1 MMLGARTAAWAKA
14 GGWINPYITDGLAS
28 MFDSVWNVGGGLSD
42 RTSDRWFDVVSP
54 AYIKF
59 ENFKHH
65 DDAKIEWTD
74 NAVEITYM
82 NGVGHGMTPVLDAFY
97 NIGSATIEFVAR
109 NNGNNNNRNYIFR
122 SWSNHDYG
130 IYEIYVGSHN
140 VSNNTKMINP
150 PKSLTSKLASFSFV
164 CDGSDTLFYRNGEYK
179 GVESHDTFF
188 QPTISDEFVAIG
200 NRYMHGD
207 FTFLGAISSIRIY
220 SKPLSAEEIAHNYA
234 IDKAR
239 FNLP

>member
-1 MMLGARTAAWAKA
+1 MMEAVRNGAWAKA
-14 GGWINPYITDGLAS
+14 GGWINPYVTDGLAS
-28 MFDSVWNVGGGLSD
+28 MFDSVWNVAGGLRD

-54 AYIKF
+54 AYIEF

-82 NGVGHGMTPVLDAFY
+82 NGIGHGMIPVLGAFY
-97 NIGSATIEFVAR
+97 NIGRATIEFVAR
-109 NNGNNNNRNYIFR
+109 NNGNNSNRNYIFR
-122 SWSNHDYG
+122 SWSNYDYAMYN
-130 IYEIYVGSHN
+130 IFVGSVKN
-140 VSNNTKMINP
+140 ITNENATIP
-150 PKSLTSKLASFSFV
+150 RCLTNELASFSFV
-164 CDGSDTLFYRNGEYK
+164 CDGSNVLFYRNGEYK
-179 GVESHDTFF
+179 GVRRDNTFV
-188 QPTISDEFVAIG
+188 QGDILDEFVAIG
-200 NRYMHGD
+200 SRYEYDD

-220 SKPLSAEEIAHNYA
+220 SKPLSAEEIVANYA

>member
-1 MMLGARTAAWAKA
+1 MIIGARTGALAKS
-14 GGWINPYITDGLAS
+14 GGWVNPYITDGLAS

-54 AYIKF
+54 AYIEF
-59 ENFKHH
+59 ENFKNH

-82 NGVGHGMTPVLDAFY
+82 NGVGHGMTPILDAFY

-109 NNGNNNNRNYIFR
+109 NNGNNNNRNYIFE
-122 SWSNHDYG
+122 SWSNGDTA
-130 IYEIYVGSHN
+130 IYDIRVGSHD
-140 VSNNTKMINP
+140 VKSNYSAGYP
-150 PKSLTSKLASFSFV
+150 RCLTSKLASFSFV

-179 GVESHDTFF
+179 GVTSHYTFL
-188 QPTISDEFVAIG
+188 QPTIQDEFVAIG
-200 NRYMHGD
+200 NIYPYYD

-220 SKPLSAEEIAHNYA
+220 SKPLSAEEIAANYA

>member
-14 GGWINPYITDGLAS
+14 GGWINPYVTDGLAS

-54 AYIKF
+54 AYIEF

-109 NNGNNNNRNYIFR
+109 NNGNNNNRNYIFK
-122 SWSNHDYG
+122 SWNNNNNA
-130 IYEIYVGSHN
+130 IYEIYVGSHKVEHN
-140 VSNNTKMINP
+140 GQANP
-150 PKSLTSKLASFSFV
+150 PRCLTSKLASFSFV

-179 GVESHDTFF
+179 GVTSHDTFR
-188 QPTISDEFVAIG
+188 QPTIQDEFVAIG
-200 NRYMHGD
+200 NRYLYAD

-220 SKPLSAEEIAHNYA
+220 SKPLSAEEIAANYA

>member
-1 MMLGARTAAWAKA
+1 MMLGARTGAWAKA
-14 GGWINPYITDGLAS
+14 GGWINPYGTDGLAS
-28 MFDSVWNVGGGLSD
+28 MFDSVWNVGGGLTD

-54 AYIKF
+54 AYIEF

-74 NAVEITYM
+74 NAVEITHM
-82 NGVGHGMTPVLDAFY
+82 NGVGHGMIPVLGALY

-109 NNGNNNNRNYIFR
+109 NNGNNSNRNYIFS
-122 SWSNHDYG
+122 SWSNGDYG
-130 IYEIYVGSHN
+130 IYEIVVGS
-140 VSNNTKMINP
+140 VNNINNGSAIAP
-150 PKSLTSKLASFSFV
+150 RSLTNELASFSFV
-164 CDGSDTLFYRNGEYK
+164 CDGSNVLFYRNGEYK
-179 GVESHDTFF
+179 GVSRDNTFI
-188 QPTISDEFVAIG
+188 QKDILDEFIAIG
-200 NRYMHGD
+200 SRYAYAD

-220 SKPLSAEEIAHNYA
+220 SKPLSAEEIASNYA

>member
-1 MMLGARTAAWAKA
+1 MMVGARTAAWAKA
-14 GGWINPYITDGLAS
+14 GGWINPYVTDGLAS

-54 AYIKF
+54 AYIEF

-122 SWSNHDYG
+122 SWSSGDYA
-130 IYEIYVGSHN
+130 IFSIYVGSHK
-140 VSNNTKMINP
+140 VESNEQANP
-150 PKSLTSKLASFSFV
+150 PRCLTSKLASFSFV

-179 GVESHDTFF
+179 GVTSHDTFL
-188 QPTISDEFVAIG
+188 QPTISDEFIAIG
-200 NRYMHGD
+200 NRYQFSD

-220 SKPLSAEEIAHNYA
+220 SKPLSAEEIAANYT

>member
-1 MMLGARTAAWAKA
+1 MMLGARTAAWAKD
-14 GGWINPYITDGLAS
+14 GGWINPYVTDGLAS

-54 AYIKF
+54 AYIEF

-109 NNGNNNNRNYIFR
+109 NNGNNNNRNYIFG
-122 SWSNHDYG
+122 SWNNNNNA
-130 IYEIYVGSHN
+130 IFEIYVGSHK
-140 VSNNTKMINP
+140 VENNFPAAP
-150 PKSLTSKLASFSFV
+150 PRCLTSKLASFSFV

-179 GVESHDTFF
+179 GVKRHDTFL
-188 QPTISDEFVAIG
+188 QPTIQDEFVAIG
-200 NRYMHGD
+200 NRYQFGD

-220 SKPLSAEEIAHNYA
+220 SKPLSAEEIAANYA

-239 FNLP
+239 FNLS

>member
-1 MMLGARTAAWAKA
+1 MMLGARTAAWAKD
-14 GGWINPYITDGLAS
+14 GGWINPYVTDGLAS

-54 AYIKF
+54 AYIEF
-59 ENFKHH
+59 ENFKNH

-109 NNGNNNNRNYIFR
+109 NNGNNDNRNYIFE
-122 SWSNHDYG
+122 SWSNGDYA
-130 IYEIYVGSHN
+130 IYTIYVGSHKAE
-140 VSNNTKMINP
+140 SNGAADP
-150 PKSLTSKLASFSFV
+150 PRCLTSKLASFSFV

-179 GVESHDTFF
+179 GVISHDTFL

-200 NRYMHGD
+200 NRYPHYD

-220 SKPLSAEEIAHNYA
+220 SKPLSAEEIAANYA

>member
-1 MMLGARTAAWAKA
+1 MMIGARTAAWAKA
-14 GGWINPYITDGLAS
+14 GGWINPYVTDGLAS

-54 AYIKF
+54 AYIEF
-59 ENFKHH
+59 ENFKNH

-109 NNGNNNNRNYIFR
+109 NNGSNANRNYIFD
-122 SWSNHDYG
+122 SWNNGDTA
-130 IYEIYVGSHN
+130 IFDITVGSH
-140 VSNNTKMINP
+140 KMRHNGVADAP
-150 PKSLTSKLASFSFV
+150 RCLTSKLASFSFV
-164 CDGSDTLFYRNGEYK
+164 CNGSDTLFYRNGEYK
-179 GVESHDTFF
+179 GVESHDTFI

-200 NRYMHGD
+200 SRYQFYD

-220 SKPLSAEEIAHNYA
+220 SKPLSAEEIAANYA

>member
-1 MMLGARTAAWAKA
+1 MMEAVRNGAWAKA
-14 GGWINPYITDGLAS
+14 GGWVNPYVTDGLAS

-54 AYIKF
+54 AYIEF

-109 NNGNNNNRNYIFR
+109 NNGDNKNRNYIFE
-122 SWSNHDYG
+122 SWSNYDTA
-130 IYEIYVGSHN
+130 IYSIYVGSHD
-140 VSNNTKMINP
+140 VGNNGQANP
-150 PKSLTSKLASFSFV
+150 PRCLTSKLASFSFV

-179 GVESHDTFF
+179 GVKSHDTFL

-200 NRYMHGD
+200 IRYQFYD

-220 SKPLSAEEIAHNYA
+220 SKPLSAEEIAANYT

>member
-1 MMLGARTAAWAKA
+1 MILGARTGAWAKD
-14 GGWINPYITDGLAS
+14 GGWINPYVTDGLAS

-54 AYIKF
+54 AYIEF

-109 NNGNNNNRNYIFR
+109 NNGNNDNRNYIFG

-130 IYEIYVGSHN
+130 IYEICVGRYI
-140 VSNNTKMINP
+140 VNNSVVTSP
-150 PKSLTSKLASFSFV
+150 PKSLTNKLASFSFV

-179 GVESHDTFF
+179 GVKSHDTFI
-188 QPTISDEFVAIG
+188 QPTIQDEFVAIG
-200 NRYMHGD
+200 NRYEYSD

-220 SKPLSAEEIAHNYA
+220 SKPLSAEEIAANYT
-234 IDKAR
+234 IDKSR

>member
-14 GGWINPYITDGLAS
+14 GGWINPYVTDGLAS

-54 AYIKF
+54 AYIEF
-59 ENFKHH
+59 ENFKNH

-97 NIGSATIEFVAR
+97 NTGSATIEFIAR
-109 NNGNNNNRNYIFR
+109 NNGNNNNRNYIFGA
-122 SWSNHDYG
+122 WSNSDYAMFA
-130 IYEIYVGSHN
+130 IRVGSN
-140 VSNNTKMINP
+140 NAISNENASP
-150 PKSLTSKLASFSFV
+150 PRVLTSELASFSFV

-179 GVESHDTFF
+179 GVSSNNTFV
-188 QPTISDEFVAIG
+188 QMDILDEYVAIG
-200 NRYMHGD
+200 NRYLFDD

-220 SKPLSAEEIAHNYA
+220 SKPLSVEEIAANYA
-234 IDKAR
+234 IDKTR

>member
-1 MMLGARTAAWAKA
+1 MMEAVRNGAWAKA
-14 GGWINPYITDGLAS
+14 GGWINPYITDVLAS

-54 AYIKF
+54 AYIEF

-82 NGVGHGMTPVLDAFY
+82 NGIGHGMTPVLDAFY

-109 NNGNNNNRNYIFR
+109 NNGNNNNRNYIFD
-122 SWSNHDYG
+122 SWNNYDSA
-130 IYEIYVGSHN
+130 IFQIYVGSHN
-140 VSNNTKMINP
+140 VEHNFPANP
-150 PKSLTSKLASFSFV
+150 PRCLTSKLASFSFV

-179 GVESHDTFF
+179 GVKSHDTFI

-200 NRYMHGD
+200 DRYEFSD

-220 SKPLSAEEIAHNYA
+220 SKPLSAEEIAYNHA

>member
-1 MMLGARTAAWAKA
+1 MMEAVRNGAWAKA
-14 GGWINPYITDGLAS
+14 DGWANPYVTDGLAS
-28 MFDSVWNVGGGLSD
+28 MFDSVWNVGGGLTD

-54 AYIKF
+54 AYIEF
-59 ENFKHH
+59 ENFKNH

-74 NAVEITYM
+74 NAVEITHM
-82 NGVGHGMTPVLDAFY
+82 NGVGHGMIPVLGAFY

-109 NNGNNNNRNYIFR
+109 NNGDNKNRNYIFG
-122 SWSNHDYG
+122 SWSNGDYA
-130 IYEIYVGSHN
+130 IFTIRVGSN
-140 VSNNTKMINP
+140 NAESNEAASP
-150 PKSLTSKLASFSFV
+150 PRVLESELASFSFV

-179 GVESHDTFF
+179 GVRSNNTFV
-188 QPTISDEFVAIG
+188 QMDILDEYVAIG
-200 NRYMHGD
+200 NRYLFED

-220 SKPLSAEEIAHNYA
+220 SKPLSAEEIASNYA

>member
-1 MMLGARTAAWAKA
+1 MMLGARTGAWAKS
-14 GGWINPYITDGLAS
+14 GGWVNPYITDGLAS

-54 AYIKF
+54 AYIEF
-59 ENFKHH
+59 ENFKNH

-74 NAVEITYM
+74 NAVEIKYM
-82 NGVGHGMTPVLDAFY
+82 NGVGHGMTPVLDAYY

-109 NNGNNNNRNYIFR
+109 NNGNNNNRNYIFYT
-122 SWSNHDYG
+122 WSNRDYG
-130 IYEIYVGSHN
+130 IYQICVGSHDAG
-140 VSNNTKMINP
+140 SNGATEP
-150 PKSLTSKLASFSFV
+150 PRSLTSKLASFSFV

-179 GVESHDTFF
+179 GVKSQNPLYH
-188 QPTISDEFVAIG
+188 PTISDEFVAIG
-200 NRYMHGD
+200 DRYLFSD

-220 SKPLSAEEIAHNYA
+220 SKPLSAEEIAANYA

-239 FNLP
+239 FNLS

>member
-14 GGWINPYITDGLAS
+14 GGWINPYVTDGLAS
-28 MFDSVWNVGGGLSD
+28 MFDSVWNVAGGLRD

-54 AYIKF
+54 AYIEF
-59 ENFKHH
+59 ENFKNH

-82 NGVGHGMTPVLDAFY
+82 NGIGHGMIPVLGAFY
-97 NIGSATIEFVAR
+97 NIGRATIEFVAK
-109 NNGNNNNRNYIFR
+109 NNGNKNNRNYIFR
-122 SWSNHDYG
+122 FWNNQDYG
-130 IYEIYVGSHN
+130 IYSISVGSVKY
-140 VSNNTKMINP
+140 VSNESATVP
-150 PKSLTSKLASFSFV
+150 RCLTNELASFSFV
-164 CDGSDTLFYRNGEYK
+164 CDGSNLLFYRNGEYK
-179 GVESHDTFF
+179 GVRRDNTFI
-188 QPTISDEFVAIG
+188 QSDISDEFIAIG
-200 NRYMHGD
+200 DRYLFAD

-220 SKPLSAEEIAHNYA
+220 SKPLSAEEIAANYA

>member
-1 MMLGARTAAWAKA
+1 
-14 GGWINPYITDGLAS
+14 

-54 AYIKF
+54 AYIEF
-59 ENFKHH
+59 ENFKHL

-74 NAVEITYM
+74 NAVEITHM
-82 NGVGHGMTPVLDAFY
+82 NGVGHGMIPVLGAFY

-109 NNGNNNNRNYIFR
+109 NNGNNDNRNYIFE
-122 SWSNHDYG
+122 SWSNYNYA
-130 IYEIYVGSHN
+130 IYSIYVGSHK
-140 VSNNTKMINP
+140 VESNENAIRP
-150 PKSLTSKLASFSFV
+150 RCLTNELASFSFV

-179 GVESHDTFF
+179 GVISHDTFR

-200 NRYMHGD
+200 SRYAYSD

-220 SKPLSAEEIAHNYA
+220 SKPLSAEEIAANYA

-239 FNLP
+239 FNLPETA

>member
-1 MMLGARTAAWAKA
+1 MMEAVRNGAWAKA
-14 GGWINPYITDGLAS
+14 GGWINPYVTDGLAS

-54 AYIKF
+54 AYIEF

-109 NNGNNNNRNYIFR
+109 NNGNNDNRNYIFY
-122 SWSNHDYG
+122 SWNNHDYAMFS
-130 IYEIYVGSHN
+130 IYVGSHK
-140 VSNNTKMINP
+140 VESNEAANSP
-150 PKSLTSKLASFSFV
+150 RCLTSKLASFSFV

-179 GVESHDTFF
+179 GVKSSDTFL

-200 NRYMHGD
+200 SRYEFSD

-220 SKPLSAEEIAHNYA
+220 SKPLSAEEIASNYA

-239 FNLP
+239 FNLQ

>member
-1 MMLGARTAAWAKA
+1 MIIGARTAAWAKA
-14 GGWINPYITDGLAS
+14 GGWINPYVTDGLAS

-54 AYIKF
+54 AYIEF
-59 ENFKHH
+59 ENFKNH

-97 NIGSATIEFVAR
+97 NTGSATIEFIAR
-109 NNGNNNNRNYIFR
+109 NNGNNNHRNYIFGA
-122 SWSNHDYG
+122 WSNRDYG
-130 IYEIYVGSHN
+130 IYTIRVGSYY
-140 VSNNTKMINP
+140 VESNEKAIP
-150 PKSLTSKLASFSFV
+150 PRVLTSELASFSFV

-179 GVESHDTFF
+179 GVRSNNTFV
-188 QPTISDEFVAIG
+188 QMDILDEYVAIG
-200 NRYMHGD
+200 NRYEFGD

-220 SKPLSAEEIAHNYA
+220 SKPLSAEEIAANYA
-234 IDKAR
+234 IDKTR